1 MKHALIFRGGWD
13 GHEPVQTSELIAKEL
28 EKRGMEV
35 EISDSQD
42 ALLQNGL
49 EHKYD
54 VIIPV
59 WTMGTLLP
67 EAGRALRAAVLAGV
81 GLGGWHGGMCDAFRN
96 DTDYQFMT
104 GGQWVAHPGNAI
116 DYRVRITAEDPIVDG
131 IGDFDLHSEQYYMHV
146 DPGNEVLAV
155 TPLQR
160 SGLSLDRRHGHA
172 GRLETKVRQRQ
183 DLLLLAGTLCRGVY
197 PLSADSGNHRP
208 GHSLGGELIFR
219 SLRSPENR
227 TAGYAAGRIRPCLRF
242 RRIRNYLF
250 SGVRELV

>member
-13 GHEPVQTSELIAKEL
+13 GHEPVQTSELIAKDL

-155 TPLQR
+155 TRFNGAVCPWIDGTVMPVVWKR
-160 SGLSLDRRHGHA
+160 KYGK
-172 GRLETKVRQRQ
+172 GRIF
-183 DLLLLAGTLCRGVY
+183 Y
-197 PLSADSGNHRP
+197 S
-208 GHSLGGELIFR
+208 SLGHCAEEFIRYPQILEITVRGILW
-219 SLRSPENR
+219 
-227 TAGYAAGRIRPCLRF
+227 AAK
-242 RRIRNYLF
+242 
-250 SGVRELV
+250 